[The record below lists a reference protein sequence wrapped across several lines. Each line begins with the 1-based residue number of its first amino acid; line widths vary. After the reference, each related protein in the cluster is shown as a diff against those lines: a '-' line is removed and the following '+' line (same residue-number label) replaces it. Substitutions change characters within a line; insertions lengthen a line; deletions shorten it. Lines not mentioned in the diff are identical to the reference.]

1 MGLLVRGGM
10 IVDGSGG
17 PPFKGDLLIREDKV
31 AEIGRRI
38 DRENVPVLDA
48 ENKVV
53 CPGFIDTH
61 SHSDL
66 RVLTEPDLPPKISQG
81 ITTEIYGQDGVSLA
95 PLPKPYRSGWSKNI
109 SGLLG
114 DLNSAWRGE
123 SVPDYFEAVRRAG
136 PVNNILYLVPHGNI
150 RMQAMGLE
158 GRAAEAGEIGRM
170 KDLLSENLDAG
181 CPGMSTGLIYPPCA
195 FAETGE
201 LEALCVVLAEKGKPL
216 VVHQRSEAGRILESM
231 QELIWIARRTG
242 VKVHIS
248 HFKLAGK
255 NNWHLL
261 DHLLETLEGAR
272 REGLDF
278 SFDLY
283 PYTAGSTMFSA
294 ILPPWALSGGTE
306 RMLERLKNARTR
318 EKIRDC
324 ILHPDGSWD
333 NFIEF
338 AGVENIYI
346 TDAARHPEAVGKNL
360 VQIGGLYGC
369 DPMEASFRLLA
380 EEENRVGMVDY
391 YGNEET
397 LVRMMQSEGQNFCT
411 DGLLGGTPHPRVYGS
426 FPRVIARYV
435 REKKVMSL
443 EQAVH
448 KMAEVP
454 ARRFGIEGRGSIR
467 KGCFADLVVFDPL
480 TIRDTATYL
489 EPRSLSEGI
498 EAVLV
503 NGRICYLAGRGVLGR
518 GGRVLHG

>member
-1 MGLLVRGGM
+1 MELLIRGGT
-10 IVDGSGG
+10 IVDGSGK
-17 PPFKGDLLIREDKV
+17 PAFRGDLLIREDKI
-31 AEIGRRI
+31 AEIGQRI
-38 DRENVPVLDA
+38 PAEDVPVLHA
-48 ENKVV
+48 ENRVV

-95 PLPKPYRSGWSKNI
+95 PLPDRYRTDWSKNI

-114 DLNSAWRGE
+114 DPDSVWERGDI
-123 SVPDYFEAVRRAG
+123 PDYLDAVRRSG
-136 PVNNILYLVPHGNI
+136 PVNNVLYLVPHGNI

-158 GRAAEAGEIGRM
+158 GRAASAEEIAEMQRLLAEA
-170 KDLLSENLDAG
+170 LDAG

-195 FAETGE
+195 FAETKE
-201 LEALCVVLAEKGKPL
+201 LEALCGVLAKKEKPL
-216 VVHQRSEAGRILESM
+216 VVHQRSEAGGILESM
-231 QELIWIARRTG
+231 RELIRIARRTG
-242 VKVHIS
+242 VKVHLS

-255 NNWHLL
+255 NNWRLL
-261 DHLLETLEGAR
+261 DRLLETLENAR

-306 RMLERLKNARTR
+306 RMLDRLRDAEER
-318 EKIRDC
+318 EKLRGC

-333 NFIEF
+333 NFVEF
-338 AGVENIYI
+338 AGLENIHI
-346 TDAARHPEAVGKNL
+346 TDAARHPEVVGKNL
-360 VQIGGLYGC
+360 IQIGGLYGC
-369 DPMEASFRLLA
+369 DPLEASFRLLL
-380 EEENRVGMVDY
+380 EEENRVGMVDF

-397 LVRMMQSEGQNFCT
+397 LVRMMRCKGQNFCT

-426 FPRVIARYV
+426 FPRVLSRYV
-435 REKKVMSL
+435 REKKILSL

-454 ARRFGIEGRGSIR
+454 ARRFGIAGRGSVQ
-467 KGCFADLVVFDPL
+467 KDYFADLVVFDPR

-489 EPRSLSEGI
+489 APRSLSEGI

-503 NGRICYLAGRGVLGR
+503 NGKICYRLGRGVTER
-518 GGRVLHG
+518 NGRVLH

>member
-1 MGLLVRGGM
+1 MKLLIRGGT
-10 IVDGSGG
+10 IVDGSGE
-17 PPFKGDLLIREDKV
+17 PPFRGDLLIREDKI
-31 AEIGRRI
+31 AEIGQGLGP
-38 DRENVPVLDA
+38 ENVPVLNA
-48 ENKVV
+48 EGKAV

-66 RVLTEPDLPPKISQG
+66 RVLSEPSLLPKISQG

-95 PLPKPYRSGWSKNI
+95 PLPSAYRGSWSKNI

-114 DLNSAWRGE
+114 DMGPVWRGE
-123 SVPDYFEAVRRAG
+123 SVPDYLEAVRRAG
-136 PVNNILYLVPHGNI
+136 PVNNVLYLVPHGNI
-150 RMQAMGLE
+150 RMQAMGLD
-158 GRAAEAGEIGRM
+158 GRAASAEEISRM
-170 KDLLSENLDAG
+170 KEFLSENLDAG

-201 LEALCVVLAEKGKPL
+201 LEALCGVLAEKGKPL
-216 VVHQRSEAGRILESM
+216 VVHQRSEAGQILDSM
-231 QELIWIARRTG
+231 QELVRIARRTG

-261 DHLLETLEGAR
+261 DSLLGTLEGAR

-278 SFDLY
+278 SVDLY

-306 RMLERLKNARTR
+306 RMLECLQNAQTR
-318 EKIRDC
+318 EKICDC

-333 NFIEF
+333 NFVEF
-338 AGVENIYI
+338 AGLENIYI

-360 VQIGGLYGC
+360 IQIGGLYGC
-369 DPMEASFRLLA
+369 DPLEASLRLLL
-380 EEENRVGMVDY
+380 EEQNKVGMVDF

-397 LVRMMQSEGQNFCT
+397 LVRMMHCEGQNFCT
-411 DGLLGGTPHPRVYGS
+411 DGLLGGTPHPRVYGA

-454 ARRFGIEGRGSIR
+454 ARRFDIAGRGSIQ
-467 KGCFADLVVFDPL
+467 KGFFADLVVFDPL

-489 EPRSLSEGI
+489 APRSLSEGI

-503 NGRICYLAGRGVLGR
+503 NGKICYRAGRGVTDRAGC
-518 GGRVLHG
+518 VLH